1 MIWWEKI
8 LVMSNSIELKNFSE
22 IYENY
27 DVFIVDLW
35 GVVHNGEKIFNGIFE
50 VLDKIKL
57 LNKKVFFMT
66 NAPRRS
72 QVIENQLSV
81 FGLKR
86 SLYECVISSGEIT
99 WQSLKKKKYKFCY
112 IIGPERDHHL
122 IKGLDYQVSKDYKNV
137 EIIINTGPWGFDD
150 KLENYKPILEGL
162 AQSKPLMI
170 CSNPDKIVVRG
181 DRFVI
186 CAGLLAQYYESIG
199 GKVTYFGKPYNEIY
213 NYCYEKIP
221 QKNRRKILVIGDSLD
236 NDITG
241 AKNQN
246 LDSLLVTDGIHRDV
260 NSEKSIDKA
269 KLNDLIKK
277 KKITP
282 TYYIR
287 DLIF

>member
-1 MIWWEKI
+1 
-8 LVMSNSIELKNFSE
+8 
-22 IYENY
+22 
-27 DVFIVDLW
+27 
-35 GVVHNGEKIFNGIFE
+35 
-50 VLDKIKL
+50 
-57 LNKKVFFMT
+57 MT

-72 QVIENQLSV
+72 KVIEKQLSL
-81 FGLKR
+81 FGLSR
-86 SLYECVISSGEIT
+86 NLYECVISSGEIT
-99 WQSLKKKKYKFCY
+99 WQSLKKKSYKFCY

-122 IKGLDYQVSKDYKNV
+122 IEGLDYEVSKDYENV
-137 EIIINTGPWGFDD
+137 EIIINTGPWGFED

-162 AQSKPLMI
+162 VKSKPLMI

-199 GKVTYFGKPYNEIY
+199 GDVNYYGKPYDEIY
-213 NYCYEKIP
+213 NYCYEKIS
-221 QKNRRKILVIGDSLD
+221 QTNKRKILVIGDSLD
-236 NDITG
+236 NDIKG
-241 AKNQN
+241 ANNQN

-260 NSEKSIDKA
+260 NSEKGIDKA